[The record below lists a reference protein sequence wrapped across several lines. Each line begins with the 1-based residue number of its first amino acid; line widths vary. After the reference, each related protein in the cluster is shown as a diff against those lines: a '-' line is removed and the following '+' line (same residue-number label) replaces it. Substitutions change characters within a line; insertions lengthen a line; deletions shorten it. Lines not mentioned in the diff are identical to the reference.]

1 MNNLLKTFRIVGY
14 SEGVSFLLLLGIAM
28 PLKYMF
34 DYPMAVSV
42 VGAIHG
48 GLFVLYCMM
57 VVYLKFNYRWS
68 IQKAAMGIIA
78 SVLPFG
84 PFVFDAKMI
93 RSS

>member
-1 MNNLLKTFRIVGY
+1 MLKTFRIVGY

-68 IQKAAMGIIA
+68 IRKAAMGIIA

>member
-1 MNNLLKTFRIVGY
+1 MNMLKAFRVVGY

-34 DYPMAVSV
+34 DFPMAVTI

-57 VVYLKFNYRWS
+57 VVYLKFNQNWS
-68 IQKAAMGIIA
+68 ITKAALGILA

-84 PFVFDAKMI
+84 PFVFDAKAV
-93 RSS
+93 RS

>member
-1 MNNLLKTFRIVGY
+1 MLKMFRYVGY

-28 PLKYMF
+28 PLKYIF
-34 DYPMAVSV
+34 DYPLAVSI

-57 VVYLKFNYRWS
+57 VVYLKFNLDWS
-68 IQKAAMGIIA
+68 MRKAALGIIA

-84 PFVFDAKMI
+84 PFVFDAKLI
-93 RSS
+93 QNS

>member
-1 MNNLLKTFRIVGY
+1 MDKLKTFRIVGF
-14 SEGVSFLLLLGIAM
+14 SEGISFLLLLGIAM
-28 PLKYMF
+28 PLKYF
-34 DYPMAVSV
+34 FEYPMAVSV

-57 VVYLKFNYRWS
+57 VVYLKFSYNWS
-68 IQKAAMGIIA
+68 MKKAVMGIVA

-93 RSS
+93 QNT

>member
-1 MNNLLKTFRIVGY
+1 MMLKMFRYVGY

-28 PLKYMF
+28 PLKYIF
-34 DYPMAVSV
+34 DYPLAVSI

-57 VVYLKFNYRWS
+57 VVYLKFNLDWS
-68 IQKAAMGIIA
+68 MRKAALGIIA

-84 PFVFDAKMI
+84 PFVFDAKLI
-93 RSS
+93 QNS